1 MDTPP
6 AFSKPPP
13 DAFSLL
19 MRSIEDYAIVL
30 TDLQGRILDW
40 NTGAKRLLGYEPDAA
55 LGKPSSVLFELDEG
69 SDAPL
74 APDRQLMDAL
84 KDGKSAEERWILR
97 QDGTRFWGVSTAY
110 PLSRERGQS
119 VGFVRIIRDSGSQR
133 KVPDALSESARKMD
147 FVLENLKDHAI
158 FMIDSQGVI
167 VNWNSGSER
176 VFGYGESEA
185 VGQPFSTI
193 FTPEDIIAGIPER
206 ELSIALAEGKA
217 EDERWHQR
225 KDGSRFWAS
234 GAVVPVQA
242 EGGGNHFIKIVRDAT
257 DRKRAEDADRMESI
271 GRLAGGV
278 AHDYNNMLTSI
289 IGYCEL
295 LAASTPEDS
304 HHQNWLAEMLASA
317 NRAATLTRD
326 LLAFSR
332 KQMITP
338 VRLNLNGIVS
348 KMQGRLRLALGDRI
362 RLVTDPDPD
371 LEDTLLDIGQ
381 IEQVLMNLALN
392 AREAMPKGGVVTIR
406 TLSAKANA
414 IASGNATGAAAA
426 SAASAANALNAANAA
441 RGSEILPGPSGE
453 QAEPE
458 MKSYTTLI
466 FKDDGKGMDAETSA
480 HAFDPFFSTKPRST
494 GSVGLGLSTGYGII
508 QQSGGTIA
516 LTSVPGAGTEIEI
529 HLPVYV
535 EESPVQ
541 APRAPAAA
549 PLPQEPALRPEAGG
563 RRKETVLLVEDET
576 AVRKLASEVLRK
588 RGYEV
593 LEARDGEEG
602 LAAFQAHAREIDII
616 VTDVVMPKMGGLAMA
631 ERILSRRPEAPI
643 VFMSGYSDDPIAA
656 LNMPHRRCVF
666 LQKPFSIAALLEKI
680 SQSVGANPDAAKN
693 A

>member
-1 MDTPP
+1 MDMLSISNRE
-6 AFSKPPP
+6 AGLP

-19 MRSIEDYAIVL
+19 MGSIGDYAIIL
-30 TDLQGRILDW
+30 TDLHGRILDW
-40 NTGAKRLLGYEPDAA
+40 NTGATRLLGHEPMAVMGKSSSLLFEPEAGSDGAPDLQLQEA
-55 LGKPSSVLFELDEG
+55 LGN
-69 SDAPL
+69 
-74 APDRQLMDAL
+74 
-84 KDGKSAEERWILR
+84 GKSGEERWILK
-97 QDGTRFWGVSTAY
+97 QDGTRFWGASRAY
-110 PLSRERGQS
+110 PLSREGGAP
-119 VGFVRIIRDSGSQR
+119 VGFVRIIRDSSVQR
-133 KVPDALSESARKMD
+133 ENPDALSESTRKMD

-167 VNWNSGSER
+167 LNWNPGSER
-176 VFGYGESEA
+176 VFGYGDSEA

-193 FTPEDIIAGIPER
+193 FTPEDILAGIPDR
-206 ELSIALAEGKA
+206 ELSIARAEGKA

-242 EGGGNHFIKIVRDAT
+242 DGGRTHFIKIVRDAT

-295 LAASTPEDS
+295 LSASTPEDS
-304 HHQNWLAEMLASA
+304 HHQNWLGEMLASA

-338 VRLNLNGIVS
+338 VRLNLNGILA
-348 KMQGRLRLALGDRI
+348 KMQGRLRMALGDRI
-362 RLVTDPDPD
+362 RLIMDADPD
-371 LEDTLLDIGQ
+371 LEDTLLDQGQ
-381 IEQVLMNLALN
+381 IEQVLINLALN
-392 AREAMPKGGVVTIR
+392 SREAMPKGGVVTIR
-406 TLSAKANA
+406 TLSAKATA
-414 IASGNATGAAAA
+414 VAAGNATGAAAA
-426 SAASAANALNAANAA
+426 SATSAANALNAASAT

-453 QAEPE
+453 HAEPE

-494 GSVGLGLSTGYGII
+494 GSVGLGLSTGYGIV

-529 HLPVYV
+529 HLPVFMA
-535 EESPVQ
+535 ESPAPQ
-541 APRAPAAA
+541 AGLAIPMGKKPETGSKAAG
-549 PLPQEPALRPEAGG
+549 P
-563 RRKETVLLVEDET
+563 RKETVLLVEDEA

-588 RGYEV
+588 SGYQV
-593 LEARDGEEG
+593 LEAKDGEEG
-602 LAAFQAHAREIDII
+602 LAAFVAKADEIDIV
-616 VTDVVMPKMGGLAMA
+616 VTDVVMPKLGGLAMA
-631 ERILSRRPEAPI
+631 ERILSRRPDAPI
-643 VFMSGYSDDPIAA
+643 VFMSGYSDDPIPA
-656 LNMPHRRCVF
+656 LNMPHSKCVF
-666 LQKPFSIAALLEKI
+666 LQKPFSIAGLLEKI
-680 SQSVGANPDAAKN
+680 SDSVLAKPDAAAKT
-693 A
+693 